1 MANSSDLFAKILVSN
16 ALFCNLRKY
25 KYIKMLEL
33 FGSGL
38 VSLWLDRAGV
48 KVARVDPLEVLALQS
63 SPSLVLAPDRSTIA
77 ATTVQQ
83 YIKSLQTLGVESQQ
97 GVWIQSGPVLL
108 ANHQGTV
115 PLPAA
120 SLTKVATSLAALST
134 WGANYQFATTVST
147 TGTISQGVLQGD
159 LIVQGS
165 GDPLFVWEEAISLGN
180 TLQSMGINRVQGNL
194 IIAGNFAM
202 NYNFNPLASGE
213 LLKQAFNADNWSNT
227 IENQYLTLPP
237 GTPRPQI
244 AISGTVQLAQIINP
258 KQILLVRHHSLPLA
272 QILKEM
278 NVYSNNEMAEMLAYL
293 LGGAQV
299 VQQKAAQAANVPL
312 AEIQLVN
319 GSGLGVENRISPRA
333 ACAMLMTVQKRLS
346 PYQLSVADLFP
357 VSGRDRRGTLLTRQI
372 PLNMVIKTGTLNDVS
387 ALAGVMPTKSRGLV
401 WFAIINRGST
411 IERFRNEQDRLLQ
424 NLLKQLQV
432 APILPAALTPRLLE
446 RNSQPLGAARRN
458 EIMYKG

>member
-1 MANSSDLFAKILVSN
+1 
-16 ALFCNLRKY
+16 
-25 KYIKMLEL
+25 MLQL

-38 VSLWLDRAGV
+38 FSLWLDRAGV
-48 KVARVDPLEVLALQS
+48 KVPTVDALEILALQS
-63 SPSLVLAPDRSTIA
+63 SPSLVLAPDSSPVASGI
-77 ATTVQQ
+77 VQQ
-83 YIKSLQTLGVESQQ
+83 YLQSLQTLGAAEAQ

-120 SLTKVATSLAALST
+120 SLTKIATSLAALST

-202 NYNFNPLASGE
+202 NYNFNPVASGQ
-213 LLKQAFNADNWSNT
+213 LLKQAFDSATWSSAV
-227 IENQYLTLPP
+227 ENQYLTLPP
-237 GTPRPQI
+237 GTPRPQVI
-244 AISGTVQLAQIINP
+244 VSGTVQLAQLTNP
-258 KQILLVRHHSLPLA
+258 KQILLVRHKSLRLV

-278 NVYSNNEMAEMLAYL
+278 NVYSNNEMAEMLAYS

-299 VQQKAAQAANVPL
+299 VQRKVAQAANVPL
-312 AEIQLVN
+312 TEIQLVN
-319 GSGLGVENRISPRA
+319 GSGLGVQNRLSPRA
-333 ACAMLMTVQKRLS
+333 VCALLITLQK
-346 PYQLSVADLFP
+346 QLSTYRLTVADLLA

-372 PLNMVIKTGTLNDVS
+372 PLNTAIKTGTLNDVS
-387 ALAGVMPTKSRGLV
+387 ALAGVMPTRDRGLV
-401 WFAIINRGST
+401 WFAIINRGSA

-424 NLLKQLQV
+424 SLSKQLQV
-432 APILPAALTPRLLE
+432 DSVVPAALTPNLE
-446 RNSQPLGAARRN
+446 EVTTKALGATRRN

>member
-1 MANSSDLFAKILVSN
+1 
-16 ALFCNLRKY
+16 
-25 KYIKMLEL
+25 MLQL

-38 VSLWLDRAGV
+38 FSLWLDRAGV
-48 KVARVDPLEVLALQS
+48 KVATVDPLEVLALQS
-63 SPSLVLAPDRSTIA
+63 SPSLVLAPDPSPVTA
-77 ATTVQQ
+77 ATVGQ
-83 YIKSLQTLGVESQQ
+83 YVKSLETLGTAAEQ

-134 WGANYQFATTVST
+134 WGANYQFDTTVST
-147 TGTISQGVLQGD
+147 TGTISNGVLQGD
-159 LIVQGS
+159 LIVQGN
-165 GDPLFVWEEAISLGN
+165 GDPLFVWEEAIALGN

-194 IIAGNFAM
+194 IIAGTFAM
-202 NYNFNPLASGE
+202 NYNFNPVESGQ
-213 LLKQAFNADNWSNT
+213 LLKQAFNAGTWSNT
-227 IENQYLTLPP
+227 VENQYLTLPG

-244 AISGTVQLAQIINP
+244 TISGTVQVGKVINP
-258 KQILLVRHHSLPLA
+258 KQILLVRHRSLPLS

-299 VQQKAAQAANVPL
+299 VQQKAARVSNVPL

-319 GSGLGVENRISPRA
+319 GSGLGVQNRISPRA
-333 ACAMLMTVQKRLS
+333 ACAMLMTIQKQLS
-346 PYQLSVADLFP
+346 PYQLTVADLFP

-372 PLNMVIKTGTLNDVS
+372 PLNTVIKTGTLNEVS
-387 ALAGVMPTKSRGLV
+387 ALAGVMPTRNRGLV
-401 WFAIINRGST
+401 WFAIINRGSA

-424 NLLKQLQV
+424 SLLQQLQV
-432 APILPAALTPRLLE
+432 APILPAALTPHLQE
-446 RNSQPLGAARRN
+446 PNSQPLGAARRN